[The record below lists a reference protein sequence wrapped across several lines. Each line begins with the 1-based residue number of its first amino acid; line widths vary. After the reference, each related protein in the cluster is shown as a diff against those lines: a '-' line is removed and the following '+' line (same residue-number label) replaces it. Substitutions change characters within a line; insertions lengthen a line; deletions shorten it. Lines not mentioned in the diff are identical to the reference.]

1 MLSISRP
8 ATLALALVLIPWACV
23 RASNTPGVA
32 SEERDTAASPIS
44 GKAHYALRD
53 GLRIYLWEKH
63 KAGLED
69 SFGISG
75 KVALLVHGG
84 TWSGRPDFDL
94 QIRDYSSDGLARHE
108 WLRRLGH

>member
-1 MLSISRP
+1 MLSTSRP
-8 ATLALALVLIPWACV
+8 AALALALVLLPWTGA
-23 RASNTPGVA
+23 RSSNTPGVA
-32 SEERDTAASPIS
+32 SREHAAATNLIS

-69 SFGISG
+69 SFAISG

-94 QIRDYSSDGLARHE
+94 QVATTL
-108 WLRRLGH
+108 